1 MITSA
6 PTGISWDII
15 PYPQAILA
23 LQEAEQLNI
32 CFRAMGL
39 VNGYCNQILRAT
51 VDTEQLSGPNY
62 RVTIEQD
69 TGNTRIIL
77 SRWPITQ
84 ILAAQF
90 APNAVMPR
98 QWTQVTSGNWDIEYP
113 IIGVYNSSTP
123 SSSGEGGQS
132 ILLGTNNLDW
142 SLGRN
147 GYRVSVSYVN
157 GWPHCGTTAS
167 SNAGVSALQVDD
179 VTAFAGAGAFI
190 YDGANTEEVHVST
203 VVATTPLVLPN
214 GGGIA
219 QAGPG
224 TINLRSPTAF
234 SHGSGV
240 VVSSLPQD
248 ILWATILAATTQALE
263 SGIDAITI
271 QNIPGSQ
278 TVGGHGV
285 SDLTLSWKTIL
296 KPFKRT
302 I

>member
-1 MITSA
+1 MCSSEA
-6 PTGISWDII
+6 SNCPRWNRLLPTKKF
-15 PYPQAILA
+15 P
-23 LQEAEQLNI
+23 
-32 CFRAMGL
+32 
-39 VNGYCNQILRAT
+39 
-51 VDTEQLSGPNY
+51 
-62 RVTIEQD
+62 
-69 TGNTRIIL
+69 
-77 SRWPITQ
+77 
-84 ILAAQF
+84 
-90 APNAVMPR
+90 
-98 QWTQVTSGNWDIEYP
+98 
-113 IIGVYNSSTP
+113 
-123 SSSGEGGQS
+123 
-132 ILLGTNNLDW
+132 
-142 SLGRN
+142 
-147 GYRVSVSYVN
+147 
-157 GWPHCGTTAS
+157 AS